1 MACATWPALLHVKVN
16 PMQMVMPRSPLIS
29 PKAVIGM
36 AVYRAR
42 TMLHGKGHD
51 VWKMMMESI
60 P

>member
-1 MACATWPALLHVKVN
+1 
-16 PMQMVMPRSPLIS
+16 MQMVMPRSPLIS